1 MKRGLQ
7 KILACP
13 ICNGDLDLAIEE
25 QKGEE
30 VVKGSFS
37 CAKCNHF
44 FPIKDGVPDF
54 MLPEERIKQILGGS
68 IYMRWEKAHKKH
80 CGYHREFASTTRD
93 KKSDD
98 ELIQEVRELSAAM
111 QEDLVKKSGIPLIDF
126 QKMRVLEIGG
136 ISIVDQALFD
146 VKVRQKIS
154 LDPMV
159 LRKFSSHCQ
168 RLQAVGEFIPLK
180 SDSID
185 VCFNRNTIDHVY
197 DPLAVLEET
206 LRILTKDGILILG
219 CNVFKSWMRPLFPLV
234 DKLEAPHP
242 HHFTKSSLARLMRK
256 AGFECEVSDT
266 ERLPLMSCK
275 ALLGVMCG
283 VKAITIKCRPKK

>member
-54 MLPEERIKQILGGS
+54 MLLEERMKQILGGS

-80 CGYHREFASTTRD
+80 CRYHREFDSTTRD

-136 ISIVDQALFD
+136 ISIVDEALFE
-146 VKVRQKIS
+146 VKTRQKVS
-154 LDPMV
+154 LDPML
-159 LRKFSSHCQ
+159 LRKVSNDCE
-168 RLQAVGEFIPLK
+168 RIQAIGEFIPLK

-185 VCFNRNTIDHVY
+185 ICFNRNTIDHVC
-197 DPLAVLEET
+197 DPLRVLKET

-219 CNVFKSWMRPLFPLV
+219 CNVLNSWMRPLFPLM

-242 HHFTKSSLARLMRK
+242 HHFTGPSLVRLTRK
-256 AGFECEVSDT
+256 TGFECEVSDT
-266 ERLPLMSCK
+266 EKLPLMSCK
-275 ALLGVMCG
+275 ALLGVICG
-283 VKAITIKCRPKK
+283 VKRVTIKCVPKK

>member
-1 MKRGLQ
+1 
-7 KILACP
+7 
-13 ICNGDLDLAIEE
+13 
-25 QKGEE
+25 
-30 VVKGSFS
+30 
-37 CAKCNHF
+37 
-44 FPIKDGVPDF
+44 
-54 MLPEERIKQILGGS
+54 MLPEERIKELMNS
-68 IYMRWEKAHKKH
+68 NLYMRWEKAHEKH
-80 CGYHREFASTTRD
+80 REYYREFALTTRD
-93 KKSDD
+93 KRSDD

-136 ISIVDQALFD
+136 ISIVDEALFE
-146 VKVRQKIS
+146 VKTRQKLS
-154 LDPMV
+154 LDPMI
-159 LRKFSSHCQ
+159 LRKVSNDCE
-168 RLQAVGEFIPLK
+168 RIQAIGEFIPLK

-185 VCFNRNTIDHVY
+185 VCFNRNTIDHVC
-197 DPLAVLEET
+197 DPLAVLKET

-219 CNVFKSWMRPLFPLV
+219 CNVFNSWMRPLFPLM

-242 HHFTKSSLARLMRK
+242 QHFTKSSLVRLMRK

-283 VKAITIKCRPKK
+283 VKTITIKCIPKK